1 MRLKEISIQRYGPL
15 TPLTLRLGKGVQPIY
30 GPNESGK
37 TLLIDALL
45 KMLTG
50 LGTGWHKFLDRV
62 EETPEGYIVLE
73 DDGKEIKLEK
83 GETLADYLNIEPDE
97 LRNIFVIRDA
107 DLRIDEESV
116 FYEKVT
122 DRIAGLRAEDIRKIK
137 RELREQ
143 GRLTS
148 GNRISDAQDH
158 YKAKS
163 QLRDARKLMDDI
175 VQYLKIA
182 EEKGFRDLE
191 ADIFEAKFQSR
202 KLKELVDVL
211 EKAKKKKEFHNLE
224 EILNSARLIASELE
238 KMHEEKFSSLKTR
251 LTLLE
256 DRESEIPSLER
267 SEPLY
272 RKLSY
277 IGLAGS
283 VASFIFILAQRPTN
297 LLNFLFPFA
306 LLFFSIFSLL
316 SWHNVG
322 HKISAFERNRISLI
336 REGQRL
342 GLKVN
347 SIQDLRRILGDLE
360 QKHKEFEGK
369 LHEKLGVLKNA
380 FDISSETIEDVLEK
394 ATENL
399 VKMKEEVDLDLD
411 VEFNEAELKRARKH
425 LSEIDS
431 KLKRLTE
438 ELEEHQRAL
447 NEFLRRAHQLNFR
460 VFVGNDLELNIE
472 NLESLKDLTRYLEEF
487 INQIEDNARLSIE
500 ALAIFEKLESE
511 EEAKITELFREE
523 SLASQIFAEIT
534 KERYREVKYD
544 PETAQIFVRRPS
556 GEMLSVDKLSK
567 GARDQLY
574 LAIRVALGRKLL
586 EGRSGFFVMDDAFIA
601 SDKNRLK
608 LQLNIIEQ
616 LSKMGWQTL
625 YFTAKEEIIDALCKI
640 SGNKPIKLKQLT

>member
-1 MRLKEISIQRYGPL
+1 MRLKEINIQRYGPL
-15 TPLTLRLGKGVQPIY
+15 TPLTLRLGKDVQPIY

-50 LGTGWHKFLDRV
+50 LGTGWHKSLDRV
-62 EETPEGYIVLE
+62 EETPEGYVVLE

-97 LRNIFVIRDA
+97 LRNIFVIRDS
-107 DLRIDEESV
+107 DLRIDKESV
-116 FYEKVT
+116 FYERVT

-148 GNRISDAQDH
+148 GNRISDAQGH

-163 QLRDARKLMDDI
+163 QLRDAKKLMNDI

-191 ADIFEAKFQSR
+191 ANIFEAKFQSR
-202 KLKELVDVL
+202 KLKELMEVL
-211 EKAKKKKEFHNLE
+211 EKVKKKKEFHKLE
-224 EILNSARLIASELE
+224 GILSSARLIASELE
-238 KMHEEKFSSLKTR
+238 KMPEEKFSSLKTK
-251 LTLLE
+251 LTLLD
-256 DRESEIPSLER
+256 DREGDIPSLER

-283 VASFIFILAQRPTN
+283 VASFIFIVTQRVTN
-297 LLNFLFPFA
+297 LFSSLFPLA
-306 LLFFSIFSLL
+306 LLVFSIVLL
-316 SWHNVG
+316 GLWYNVD
-322 HKISAFERNRISLI
+322 HKLSSFEHERIFLIS
-336 REGQRL
+336 EGQRL
-342 GLKVN
+342 GLQVE

-360 QKHKEFEGK
+360 QKRKELEGR
-369 LHEKLGVLKNA
+369 LHEKIGVLKNA
-380 FDISSETIEDVLEK
+380 FSINSKTIKDVVEK
-394 ATENL
+394 AAENL
-399 VKMKEEVDLDLD
+399 VKMKEEIDLDLD
-411 VEFNEAELKRARKH
+411 MEFSEAELECARKR
-425 LSEIDS
+425 LNEIDS
-431 KLKRLTE
+431 ELKRLTE

-447 NEFLRRAHQLNFR
+447 NEFLRRAHQLNFP
-460 VFVGNDLELNIE
+460 VFLGNDLELNIE
-472 NLESLKDLTRYLEEF
+472 NLESLKDLTRCLEEF
-487 INQIEDNARLSIE
+487 INRIEDDARLSME
-500 ALAIFEKLESE
+500 AIAIFEKLESE
-511 EEAKITELFREE
+511 EEAKITELFREG

-534 KERYREVKYD
+534 RERYKEVKYD
-544 PETAQIFVRRPS
+544 PETKQIFVKRPS
-556 GEMLSVDKLSK
+556 GEMLSADKLSR

-586 EGRSGFFVMDDAFIA
+586 AGRSGFFVMDDAFIA
-601 SDKNRLK
+601 SDPNRLK
-608 LQLNIIEQ
+608 LQLNLIEQ

-640 SGNKPIKLKQLT
+640 SDNKPVKMKQLS